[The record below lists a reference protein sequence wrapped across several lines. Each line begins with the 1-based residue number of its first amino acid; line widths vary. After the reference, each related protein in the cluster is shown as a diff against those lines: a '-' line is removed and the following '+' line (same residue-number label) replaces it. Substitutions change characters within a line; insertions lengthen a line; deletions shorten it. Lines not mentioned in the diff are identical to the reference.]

1 MGRKLIGSLVVMAV
15 IGFMATGAHASLT
28 LISSGDGDPAGTGVP
43 NVPCSQPAPNE
54 CSFVEG
60 ITGVSPLTE
69 NSGSFT
75 VTGTGTATGTVEW
88 SGLTDP
94 VLFVLVV
101 DGGGNDKFYN
111 LYSVSLDEQFDSDGA
126 QAITC
131 CDGQAKGISHVTFLT
146 GPTTTVPEP
155 SILLLLGTGLLGTLA
170 LGRKLL

>member
-1 MGRKLIGSLVVMAV
+1 MRKRLISSLVVMAV
-15 IGFMATGAHASLT
+15 IGFVATGAHASLT
-28 LISSGDGDPAGTGVP
+28 LIDSGQDMP

-60 ITGVSPLTE
+60 ITGVSPLTV

-75 VTGTGTATGTVEW
+75 VTGINSATGTVEW

-111 LYSVSLDEQFDSDGA
+111 LCSVSLDEQFDSDGA
-126 QAITC
+126 QPIAC
-131 CDGQAKGISHVTFLT
+131 CDGEAKGISHVTFLT
-146 GPTTTVPEP
+146 GPTTSVPEP
-155 SILLLLGTGLLGTLA
+155 SLLLLLGTGLLGTLA
-170 LGRKLL
+170 LGRKRR